1 MLLEQQ
7 DFWSFFNPDVEIYM
21 PPDDG
26 DLSVKPKGKRA
37 HHHGR
42 IHPTE
47 FLGFWIFLDYFFR
60 VWGPTPPGLGV
71 AYPYVVPTCPDH
83 DMKYHLSPTT

>member
-47 FLGFWIFLDYFFR
+47 FLGFLDFFGLFFQGWGSYTSRAWGR
-60 VWGPTPPGLGV
+60 VPLCSSDLP
-71 AYPYVVPTCPDH
+71 
-83 DMKYHLSPTT
+83 